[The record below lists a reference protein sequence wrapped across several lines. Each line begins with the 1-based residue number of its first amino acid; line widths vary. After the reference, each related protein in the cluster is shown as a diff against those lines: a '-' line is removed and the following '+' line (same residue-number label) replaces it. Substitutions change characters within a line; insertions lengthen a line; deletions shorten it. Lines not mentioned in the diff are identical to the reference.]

1 MNWPVRLLN
10 PKADL
15 GVCTVDY
22 SLADLAFVPH
32 QAVLYPSVGLHQC
45 KVSDSPDWKLN
56 WLDRIAK
63 AKSICA
69 GSLIMDVMKLHQ
81 ARPDMGRRQRRE
93 ADATDMEAAHAAT
106 ADLYV
111 VIGYRGPKN
120 TVTTQQWL
128 SMRCI
133 SF

>member
-1 MNWPVRLLN
+1 
-10 PKADL
+10 
-15 GVCTVDY
+15 
-22 SLADLAFVPH
+22 
-32 QAVLYPSVGLHQC
+32 
-45 KVSDSPDWKLN
+45 
-56 WLDRIAK
+56 
-63 AKSICA
+63 
-69 GSLIMDVMKLHQ
+69 MKLHQ